1 MKNHLLSAI
10 LFLML
15 CLPVI
20 SQEIPH
26 LKMRTD
32 SNRLLLAEKWKND
45 SIKIFSRDTLIFSK
59 DSIPL
64 KIQKP
69 FDMKKFKQFSQIHP
83 KIKTQ
88 IQDLPVITPSEGN
101 YSLIVVI
108 PDTTAYFYL
117 KNGLGK

>member
-1 MKNHLLSAI
+1 
-10 LFLML
+10 ML

-88 IQDLPVITPSEGN
+88 TQDLPVITPSEGN